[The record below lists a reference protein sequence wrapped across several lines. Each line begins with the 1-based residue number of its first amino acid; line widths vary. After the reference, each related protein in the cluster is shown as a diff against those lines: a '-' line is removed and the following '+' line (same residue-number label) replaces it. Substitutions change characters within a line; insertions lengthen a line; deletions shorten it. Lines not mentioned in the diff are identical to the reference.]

1 MIGYYIICVLIYK
14 EKITM
19 STPITFIKNVLCIT
33 ESPDT
38 TQRTKAEL
46 ESPDPPPEKVIV
58 LLNKDKDK
66 NE

>member
-1 MIGYYIICVLIYK
+1 
-14 EKITM
+14 M